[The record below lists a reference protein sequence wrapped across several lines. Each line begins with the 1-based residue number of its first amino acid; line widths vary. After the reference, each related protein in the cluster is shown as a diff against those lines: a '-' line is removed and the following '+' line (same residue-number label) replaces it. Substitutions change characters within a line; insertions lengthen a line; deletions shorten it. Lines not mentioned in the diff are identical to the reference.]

1 VNDQIL
7 TRGDRVRELFRGRF
21 RDSTSRW
28 RESAFT
34 LGRAALAAP
43 LAYFISQHLWGHQS
57 PFFAAIAAFVIIG
70 VNGRE
75 KKVRKVGEMAC
86 GVMVGVLLGELARTL
101 IGSGV
106 WQIAVVLFFAG
117 SFARLIDTGIMFAFQ
132 CSIQSLLIMIM
143 PPTPSMTPS
152 SRILDALTGVTVSI
166 VIYLVFSEDARKAQ
180 RRAADSF
187 YQALENT
194 LNQLA
199 LTARS
204 GDVVVGRAALSE
216 VRKVSQDLADEW
228 EVANKAAD
236 EMSTYSPTN
245 MRHTSEV
252 QRLQHLL
259 VGSDRAMRNLR
270 VIARREVEY
279 LEVVQAPHSHLADA
293 LLACTDAVAEL
304 RRAVHSKEVDFT
316 STRRSLRLFTSYLT
330 PELLLKNDQGL
341 QLGRAGHFE
350 GITLVIQLRSLAVDL
365 LQATGLKNSEAEKFL
380 PSLLITTDDNTI
392 GPRALTQEMRAVEPP
407 ATTAALE
414 LLITDRSDPDRR
426 PRAATVPTPVVDPT
440 ASTDQ
445 DDTGRDRVG
454 RDDTGPEVAGSE
466 QGTDRR
472 GGNPPSADGPASG
485 VH

>member
-1 VNDQIL
+1 VNDEIL
-7 TRGDRVRELFRGRF
+7 TRGDKIRAFVRERLQ
-21 RDSTSRW
+21 DSTSRW

-43 LAYFISQHLWGHQS
+43 LAYFVSQHLWGHQS

-75 KKVRKVGEMAC
+75 KKIRRVGEMAC
-86 GVMVGVLLGELARTL
+86 GVMIGVLLGELARTV

-132 CSIQSLLIMIM
+132 CSIQSLLVMIM

-152 SRILDALTGVTVSI
+152 TRILDALTGVTISI

-187 YQALENT
+187 YDALGNT
-194 LNQLA
+194 LSQLA

-204 GDVVVGRAALSE
+204 GDVVIGRAALAE
-216 VRKVSQDLADEW
+216 VRQVSQDLSDEW

-245 MRHTSEV
+245 MRHTEDV
-252 QRLQHLL
+252 HRLQQLL
-259 VGSDRAMRNLR
+259 IGSDRAMRNLR

-279 LEVVQAPHSHLADA
+279 LEVVQAPHSSLADA
-293 LLACTDAVAEL
+293 LLSCKDAVGEL
-304 RRAVHSKEVDFT
+304 RRALHSNEVDFT

-330 PELLLKNDQGL
+330 PELLLKNDDGL
-341 QLGRAGHFE
+341 RLGRAGHFE

-392 GPRALTQEMRAVEPP
+392 GPRPLTQEMRAVEPP

-426 PRAATVPTPVVDPT
+426 PRAVTLPTPVVDPS
-440 ASTDQ
+440 AAPPHDAPRV
-445 DDTGRDRVG
+445 DDRPARDGSGRG
-454 RDDTGPEVAGSE
+454 GGPAGDHPAGS
-466 QGTDRR
+466 GGRR
-472 GGNPPSADGPASG
+472 RPR
-485 VH
+485 